1 MSKGDFEPAIRN
13 SAWWASDSRKAVSGG
28 LVDVILEKKGKKEP
42 DDLSGVEVVQMGHV
56 MQPVIGRLFAEQ
68 TGIEVQDLDVAGTHK
83 RQEWLRAH
91 TDFATGDGG
100 LLETKNYNAAAI
112 NKYGEMD
119 EEPRLPPADYI
130 QCLHE
135 ATVFDVPHVYF
146 AVLFGGQRFRWWKLE
161 FNDSQKFQFIQ
172 RAATWWAYCNTE
184 EMPSPETVEQARALY
199 PVSIPRSITAG
210 SQVVQAVESLR
221 QIKAAIKELEIKEEA
236 ATTMLQAYMMD
247 HEEIVDVAGTSL
259 ITWKQS
265 KGSKRFDAKAFEAA
279 MPDLYKQ
286 FMREQSGSRRFLVKG

>member
-1 MSKGDFEPAIRN
+1 MSSSDFEPSVRN

-28 LVDVILEKKGKKEP
+28 LVDVILQKKGQKEAE
-42 DDLSGVEVVQMGHV
+42 DLSEVEHVQMGHV
-56 MQPVIGRLFAEQ
+56 MQPVIGRLFQDQ
-68 TGIEVQDLDVAGTHK
+68 TGIEVKDLDIAATHK
-83 RQEWLRAH
+83 REVWLRAH

-161 FNDSQKFQFIQ
+161 FNDQQKEGFIR
-172 RAATWWAYCNTE
+172 RAAEWWAYCQTDQ
-184 EMPSPETVEQARALY
+184 MPDPETVEQARALF
-199 PVSIPRSITAG
+199 PTSTPRALTAG
-210 SQVVQAVESLR
+210 AHVAQAIDQLR
-221 QIKAAIKELEIKEEA
+221 KIKATIKELEANEEGLTA
-236 ATTMLQAYMMD
+236 QLQAYMKD
-247 HEEIVDVAGTSL
+247 AEEIVDVTGSSL
-259 ITWKQS
+259 VTWKS
-265 KGSKRFDAKAFEAA
+265 AKGAKRFDAKAFEQA

-286 FMREQSGSRRFLVKG
+286 FVREQAGSRRFLVKG